1 VFLSEK
7 KSNYSAEWR
16 RKRGKKRIVL
26 LFFILILAGVS
37 IFYLNKNKESFKKI
51 VNKPS
56 KNEIIME
63 LWENQKYMELI
74 NYCDSLLEQSPAAV
88 DILIF
93 RGFAS
98 FYEGSSKI
106 NYEDKLP
113 FIDDSVFYLRKAI
126 IFNSEK
132 MRPQIN
138 YVLGRSYYHKGK
150 YYADLSVKYL
160 EKSVDEGY
168 IGKDSYEYLALAHTE
183 LGNKEKSA
191 LYFELAAENN
201 PSDILFSL
209 LAQLYMDLGSLN
221 LAEDYLIR
229 SNNRTTN
236 QQIEEK
242 NLFLLGQIYEGRN
255 DLIKAGECYN
265 RIIQKNSKAA
275 DAYYKLG
282 LLYEIEGDKIKA
294 RAEWRKAL
302 RIDPQHYGAR
312 LKLF

>member
-1 VFLSEK
+1 MFISDKRSSFSLER
-7 KSNYSAEWR
+7 R
-16 RKRGKKRIVL
+16 RKQSIKRI
-26 LFFILILAGVS
+26 ILIFLIIIIVAAG
-37 IFYLNKNKESFKKI
+37 IYFFNKNKDSFKKI

-56 KNEIIME
+56 KNEIIID
-63 LWENQKYMELI
+63 LWENQKYIELI
-74 NYCDSLLEQSPAAV
+74 NYCDSLLENNPASA
-88 DILIF
+88 DILMF

-98 FYEGSSKI
+98 FYEGNSKI
-106 NYEDKLP
+106 NYEDKLSY
-113 FIDDSVFYLRKAI
+113 IDESVFFLRKAL

-132 MRPQIN
+132 MKPQIN

-160 EKSVDEGY
+160 EKSIAEEY
-168 IGKDSYEYLALAHTE
+168 IGKDSYEYLALAYSE

-191 LYFELAAENN
+191 YFFELAAENN

-209 LAQLYMDLGSLN
+209 LAQIYIELGSLD

-229 SNNRTTN
+229 SNNLTSN

-242 NLFLLGQIYEGRN
+242 NLFLLGHIYEGKN
-255 DLIKAGECYN
+255 DMTKAEDCYN
-265 RIIQKNSKAA
+265 RIIRKNTKAA
-275 DAYYKLG
+275 DAYYRLG
-282 LLYEIEGDKIKA
+282 LIYELAGDKIKA

-302 RIDPQHYGAR
+302 RVDPQHYGAR

>member
-1 VFLSEK
+1 MFLSEK
-7 KSNYSAEWR
+7 KSNYSLEWR
-16 RKRGKKRIVL
+16 RKWKKKRII
-26 LFFILILAGVS
+26 LFFFIIILTGISVY
-37 IFYLNKNKESFKKI
+37 YLNKNKESFKKI

-56 KNEIIME
+56 KNEIIID

-74 NYCDSLLEQSPAAV
+74 NYCDSLLEQNPAAADLLV
-88 DILIF
+88 F

-98 FYEGSSKI
+98 FYEGNSKV

-113 FIDDSVFYLRKAI
+113 FIDDSVFYLRKAL
-126 IFNSEK
+126 IFDNEIMK
-132 MRPQIN
+132 PQVD

-160 EKSVDEGY
+160 EKSIEEGY
-168 IGKDSYEYLALAHTE
+168 IGKDSYEYLALAHAE

-191 LYFELAAENN
+191 HFFELAAENN

-209 LAQLYMDLGSLN
+209 LAQIYIDLNSFN

-242 NLFLLGQIYEGRN
+242 NLFLLGQIYENRN
-255 DLIKAGECYN
+255 DLIKAGECYQ
-265 RIIQKNSKAA
+265 RIIQKNSKSA
-275 DAYYKLG
+275 DAYYRLG